1 MSTNTAE
8 LLQAA
13 RCEDLKYEEIK
24 ILTVLGDFERSIVDR
39 LKQAG
44 SHLLQ
49 GARGVGKSMLMR
61 QAEIEMD
68 ESYSDTKVLSVYI
81 NFKTSPLLEGVKIS
95 DKDAFQVWV
104 GAKILQGL
112 HQKLLF
118 LTDAEGKHDEGA
130 DDPYQKIFKV
140 KSTDN
145 IQDFFIK
152 NIHLIQNVAFNGGEV
167 NIEDDFVSKVNDIS
181 FVRDTITSI
190 SESLKLER
198 LIFLFDEVAH
208 TFIPKQQEIFF
219 EIYKLLHGNTIAVK
233 AAVYPTVTSYGKNFE
248 IGQDAL
254 VVSLDRFETGKHG
267 LDTIKT
273 LFRNI
278 LDKRL
283 SGSANT
289 VKKNILAK
297 GELLDQC
304 IYTSTGN
311 PRAFF
316 HILLKGIEKGYNV
329 YGVQSAIQDYVD
341 SELLPYHKQVAKR
354 LPKFANHATLG
365 YELIRNYIIPQIR
378 DKNYKEKKS
387 GYQSAFFTID
397 RDCSPNLKISLDLLC
412 YSGILSKKGTVK
424 IAGRRTGERY
434 MVNLALMITEKA
446 FDSPRIGDAV
456 KALSLTDY
464 REFSSS
470 DPNILDFTE
479 SIKESSETCENCGV
493 EVSLEAKFCS
503 NCGAQIVRR
512 PIIGKLLDDSVE
524 LLSITPKIAK
534 RVKPI
539 YAKVGDVLQASK
551 EELMEIDYVG
561 PVKSKQIKNAADEYI
576 SG

>member
-1 MSTNTAE
+1 MSNNLNSAE

-13 RCEDLKYEEIK
+13 RCEDLKYDEIK
-24 ILTVLGDFERSIVDR
+24 DLTVLGDFERTIVDR

-68 ESYSDTKVLSVYI
+68 ESYSESKVLGVYI
-81 NFKTSPLLEGVKIS
+81 NFKTSPLLEGVKIN

-112 HQKLLF
+112 YQKLLF
-118 LTDAEGKHDEGA
+118 LNLIQSESL
-130 DDPYQKIFKV
+130 DDPYQKIFNIKP
-140 KSTDN
+140 TDSIEDYLIN
-145 IQDFFIK
+145 
-152 NIHLIQNVAFNGGEV
+152 NIHLIQTVAFNKTEAIV
-167 NIEDDFVSKVNDIS
+167 ENDFISKVNDIG
-181 FVRDTITSI
+181 FVRDTIASI
-190 SESLKLER
+190 SEGLKLSR

-208 TFIPKQQEIFF
+208 TFIPKQQEVFF
-219 EIYKLLHGNTIAVK
+219 EIYKLLHGNAIAVK

-254 VVSLDRFETGKHG
+254 VISLDRFETGKHG
-267 LDTIKT
+267 LDSVKVLFRDMLEKRVVGNAGIKKT
-273 LFRNI
+273 LF
-278 LDKRL
+278 
-283 SGSANT
+283 S
-289 VKKNILAK
+289 K

-304 IYTSTGN
+304 IFTSTGN

-316 HILLKGIEKGYNV
+316 HILLKANEKGYNV
-329 YGVQSAIQDYVD
+329 YGVQNAIQEYVD
-341 SELLPYHKQVAKR
+341 TELLPYHQQVAKR

-365 YELIRNYIIPQIR
+365 YELIRGYIIPQIKER
-378 DKNYKEKKS
+378 NYREKKAA
-387 GYQSAFFTID
+387 YQSAFFTID

-424 IAGRRTGERY
+424 ITGKRTGERY
-434 MVNLALMITEKA
+434 MINLTLMITEKA
-446 FDSPRIGDAV
+446 FESNRIGDAI

-470 DPNILDFTE
+470 DPNILEFTE
-479 SIKESSETCENCGV
+479 KIKEAGESCDNCGL

-503 NCGAQIVRR
+503 NCGSPIARK
-512 PIIGKLLDDSVE
+512 PIISKLLEDSID
-524 LLSITPKIAK
+524 LLSIGTRIAQ

-539 YAKVGDVLQASK
+539 YPKVGDVLQASK
-551 EELMEIDYVG
+551 EDLMEIDYVG
-561 PVKSKQIKNAADEYI
+561 VVKSKSIKGAAEEYI